1 MKDKEK
7 EKDEKEKDEK
17 EKDIETILFATNF
30 TEQAAHAG
38 KLASEIAKRMGAR
51 IVIVHAADEVSE
63 SLMPKNQVLRFAK
76 HWLAK
81 TTADVEAAGAPV
93 ADTIL
98 EQGRAPEV
106 ILQTIDEVDANLVVL
121 STRASDDPGAR
132 GLGLIAERVLR
143 RSPVPVLLVPPHS
156 SLEIKKVLCAFDRS
170 ESAAHA
176 LENAAAFA
184 RAFEAGLKVLHVVRK
199 PDVEDLL
206 GYHPG
211 KQLLD
216 EVKIP
221 SEGEIQARIR
231 AGEEF
236 ARAAAARLEAP
247 GIDVGVE
254 ACAGIPSSE
263 IIALAA
269 RGRFDLLVLGA
280 VGRRDNPRV
289 HLGRTAKKVS
299 ENLPCAALFLRD
311 ADVWQ
316 SQIEEEIEE
325 MARNYRRG
333 RQLRKQRK
341 FKQAISKLRRCLA
354 KAPYFAPAIEEL
366 SRAYGQSGYKAE
378 AKALSKKA
386 RLVREK
392 LRK

>member
-1 MKDKEK
+1 
-7 EKDEKEKDEK
+7 
-17 EKDIETILFATNF
+17 
-30 TEQAAHAG
+30 
-38 KLASEIAKRMGAR
+38 
-51 IVIVHAADEVSE
+51 V
-63 SLMPKNQVLRFAK
+63 
-76 HWLAK
+76 
-81 TTADVEAAGAPV
+81 
-93 ADTIL
+93 
-98 EQGRAPEV
+98 
-106 ILQTIDEVDANLVVL
+106 
-121 STRASDDPGAR
+121 
-132 GLGLIAERVLR
+132 
-143 RSPVPVLLVPPHS
+143 
-156 SLEIKKVLCAFDRS
+156 KKVLCAFDRS

-184 RAFEAGLKVLHVVRK
+184 ERFVAALKVIHVVRE
-199 PDVEDLL
+199 PDVEDIL

-211 KQLLD
+211 KQLLE

-221 SEGEIQARIR
+221 SEGEIETLIR
-231 AGEEF
+231 SGEEF
-236 ARAAAARLEAP
+236 VKSSVASLEAP
-247 GIDVGVE
+247 GLDVSVE
-254 ACAGIPSSE
+254 ARAGTPARE

-289 HLGRTAKKVS
+289 YLGRTAKKVS

-325 MARNYRRG
+325 MARNYRKG

-341 FKQAISKLRRCLA
+341 FKLAISKLRRCLA

-366 SRAYGQSGYKAE
+366 SKAYAQSGYKAE

>member
-1 MKDKEK
+1 MKEK
-7 EKDEKEKDEK
+7 EKEKEK

-38 KLASEIAKRMGAR
+38 KFAAELAKRTGAR

-63 SLMPKNQVLRFAK
+63 SLMPRNQVLRFAK
-76 HWLAK
+76 HWLSK
-81 TTADVEAAGAPV
+81 TTADVEATGAPV
-93 ADTIL
+93 ADSIL

-121 STRASDDPGAR
+121 STRSSDEPG

-143 RSPVPVLLVPPHS
+143 RSPVPVLLVPPHA
-156 SLEIKKVLCAFDRS
+156 SLEVKKVLCAFDRS

-184 RAFEAGLKVLHVVRK
+184 ERFGAALKVIHVVRE
-199 PDVEDLL
+199 PDVEDIL

-221 SEGEIQARIR
+221 SEGEIETLIR
-231 AGEEF
+231 SGEEF
-236 ARAAAARLEAP
+236 VKSSVASLEAP
-247 GIDVGVE
+247 GRDVSVE
-254 ACAGIPSSE
+254 ARAGTPARE

-289 HLGRTAKKVS
+289 YLGRTAKKVS

-325 MARNYRRG
+325 MARNYRKG

-341 FKQAISKLRRCLA
+341 FKLAISKLRRCLA

-366 SRAYGQSGYKAE
+366 SKAYAQSGYKAE

>member
-1 MKDKEK
+1 MKVKEK
-7 EKDEKEKDEK
+7 KKKPN
-17 EKDIETILFATNF
+17 EKDIETVLFATNF

-38 KLASEIAKRMGAR
+38 KFAAELARRTGAR
-51 IVIVHAADEVSE
+51 VVVLHAADEVSE

-81 TTADVEAAGAPV
+81 TTSDLEASGAPI

-121 STRASDDPGAR
+121 STRASEDHGAR
-132 GLGLIAERVLR
+132 GLGLVAERSLR
-143 RSPVPVLLVPPHS
+143 RSPVPVLLVPPHA
-156 SLEIKKVLCAFDRS
+156 SLEVKKVLCAFDRS

-184 RAFEAGLKVLHVVRK
+184 RAFGASLSVVHVVRK

-216 EVKIP
+216 EVRIP
-221 SEGEIQARIR
+221 AEGELEARMR
-231 AGEEF
+231 AGEELVK
-236 ARAAAARLEAP
+236 AAATRLGAS
-247 GIDVGVE
+247 GLDISVE
-254 ACAGIPSSE
+254 VRAGKPSRE

-289 HLGRTAKKVS
+289 YLGRTAKKVS

-325 MARNYRRG
+325 MARNYRKG
-333 RQLRKQRK
+333 RLLLKQRK
-341 FKQAISKLRRCLA
+341 FKRAISKLRRCLA
-354 KAPYFAPAIEEL
+354 KAPYFAPAIEAL
-366 SRAYGQSGYKAE
+366 SKAYAQSGYRAE